1 MRKLDDNQPM
11 VEVAK
16 KLKILQSF
24 QPYVQDMERRMAIL
38 KTVEPILVS
47 AISILTKVI
56 DVKGMQMLAPQQPQ

>member
-1 MRKLDDNQPM
+1 MKRLDDNQPM

-24 QPYVQDMERRMAIL
+24 QPYVRDMERRLAIL

-47 AISILTKVI
+47 AINTLTKVI
-56 DVKGMQMLAPQQPQ
+56 DIKGMLPAQPVK